1 MMFETA
7 LGVDAETLIRLQ
19 MKYNMRIVRRLC
31 NVWMKFVSLRLYYS
45 ESLNN
50 IILTGQ
56 RIFLVGKLSFKRI
69 A

>member
-50 IILTGQ
+50 IILT
-56 RIFLVGKLSFKRI
+56 RITAKFLT
-69 A
+69 

>member
-31 NVWMKFVSLRLYYS
+31 NVWMKFESLRMYYS
-45 ESLNN
+45 ES
-50 IILTGQ
+50 
-56 RIFLVGKLSFKRI
+56 
-69 A
+69 

>member
-19 MKYNMRIVRRLC
+19 MKYNMRIVRKDKAFMQRLG
-31 NVWMKFVSLRLYYS
+31 LYYS

-50 IILTGQ
+50 IILT
-56 RIFLVGKLSFKRI
+56 RTTAKFLT
-69 A
+69 